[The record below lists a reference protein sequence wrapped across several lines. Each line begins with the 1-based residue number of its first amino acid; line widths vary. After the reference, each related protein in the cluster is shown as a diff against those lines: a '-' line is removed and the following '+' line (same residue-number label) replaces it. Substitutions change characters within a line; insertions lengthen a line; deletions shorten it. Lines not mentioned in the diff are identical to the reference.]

1 MTGELIS
8 IFEEA
13 KHEAL
18 LYLIQK
24 QWDMHLIK
32 AWREHPFLRM
42 SDCASDFEKKIIDV
56 TPGRLKR
63 FPVYKKTHFSLSV
76 SRFFAALLPKT
87 NSALWDGKP
96 DTDVMAIMSKEH
108 LLHSFADRRKC
119 DAERYERNKARKAL
133 AAADAERRAQE
144 DHNGKCARR
153 NWSAV
158 K

>member
-1 MTGELIS
+1 MTEKTMS

-32 AWREHPFLRM
+32 AWRERPFLQM
-42 SDCASDFEKKIIDV
+42 AVCAGAFEQKHKDV
-56 TPGRLKR
+56 NWENMRR
-63 FPVYKKTHFSLSV
+63 FPIYEKTHFVLTV
-76 SRFFAALLPKT
+76 SRFIAAFLPKT
-87 NSALWDGKP
+87 NNALWDGKP

-119 DAERYERNKARKAL
+119 DAERYERNKARKEL

>member
-1 MTGELIS
+1 MTEKVMSL
-8 IFEEA
+8 FEEA

-32 AWREHPFLRM
+32 AWRDHPFLRM
-42 SDCASDFEKKIIDV
+42 SACASDFEKKIIDV

-63 FPVYKKTHFSLSV
+63 FPVYEKTHFSLSV

-87 NSALWDGKP
+87 NSALWDGK
-96 DTDVMAIMSKEH
+96 TDEEVIVVMGKEQLLAQCADQRKLKHESYVRSSTRKNLSATDASISSSK
-108 LLHSFADRRKC
+108 
-119 DAERYERNKARKAL
+119 
-133 AAADAERRAQE
+133 

>member
-13 KHEAL
+13 KHDAL

-63 FPVYKKTHFSLSV
+63 FPVYEKTHFSLSV

-87 NSALWDGKP
+87 NNALWDGK
-96 DTDVMAIMSKEH
+96 TDAEVMSVMGKE
-108 LLHSFADRRKC
+108 LLLNRFADQRKC
-119 DAERYERNKARKAL
+119 NAERYQRNKTRKTLAATDAERF
-133 AAADAERRAQE
+133 AQK
-144 DHNGKCARR
+144 DHNGSCARR

>member
-63 FPVYKKTHFSLSV
+63 FPVYKKTHFVLTV
-76 SRFFAALLPKT
+76 SRFIAAFLPKT
-87 NSALWDGKP
+87 NNALWDGK
-96 DTDVMAIMSKEH
+96 TDEEVIVVMGKEQ
-108 LLHSFADRRKC
+108 LLAQCADQRKFKH
-119 DAERYERNKARKAL
+119 ESYVRSSARKNLSAT
-133 AAADAERRAQE
+133 DASIRASK

>member
-1 MTGELIS
+1 MTEKTMS

-18 LYLIQK
+18 LYLLQK

-32 AWREHPFLRM
+32 AWRERPFLQM
-42 SDCASDFEKKIIDV
+42 AVCAGAFEQKHKDV
-56 TPGRLKR
+56 NWENMRR
-63 FPVYKKTHFSLSV
+63 FPIYEKTHFVLTV
-76 SRFFAALLPKT
+76 SRFIAAFLPKT
-87 NSALWDGKP
+87 NNALWDGK
-96 DTDVMAIMSKEH
+96 TDEEVIVVMGKEQLLAQCADQRKLKHESYVRSSTRKNLSATDASISSSK
-108 LLHSFADRRKC
+108 
-119 DAERYERNKARKAL
+119 
-133 AAADAERRAQE
+133 